1 MAKII
6 DRGLAKADS
15 PMLQSGFTTRFMVKS
30 KKSTKES
37 QENTAGKTQAASKP
51 TEKKRK
57 SNLI

>member
-15 PMLQSGFTTRFMVKS
+15 VVLQSGFTTRFMVKS

>member
-15 PMLQSGFTTRFMVKS
+15 VVLQSGFTTRFMVKS

-37 QENTAGKTQAASKP
+37 QKNTAGKTQAASKP
-51 TEKKRK
+51 TEKRG
-57 SNLI
+57 SRT

>member
-6 DRGLAKADS
+6 EIGLVKADS

-37 QENTAGKTQAASKP
+37 QKSTARKTQAQSKLS
-51 TEKKRK
+51 K
-57 SNLI
+57 